1 MQKGVGTENWIN
13 CCFISALSMS
23 QVWVECGGLDLFSIC
38 VLFPYD
44 IIVFPNLYAQYI
56 ALCVVSTLYYTIL
69 LLYYSECLRRKHL

>member
-1 MQKGVGTENWIN
+1 
-13 CCFISALSMS
+13 MS

-56 ALCVVSTLYYTIL
+56 ALCVVSTLYY
-69 LLYYSECLRRKHL
+69 YYITVNACVVNICRVE